1 MKKIKKS
8 LEAKLTELV
17 LPLNKTF
24 ETNLQ
29 EKERWLKLER
39 KSKYYRELV
48 LKAEQGIKDA
58 LIFLS
63 WEKLSNHHEAQSKLN
78 EFQKETSSYQ
88 KVISSLETEI
98 RDLEGKVI
106 IFDKLIRF
114 SCEQEVMHSF
124 HKLATKAN
132 DIN

>member
-58 LIFLS
+58 DSGKLKSHSEAKKLY
-63 WEKLSNHHEAQSKLN
+63 EKWL
-78 EFQKETSSYQ
+78 
-88 KVISSLETEI
+88 
-98 RDLEGKVI
+98 
-106 IFDKLIRF
+106 
-114 SCEQEVMHSF
+114 
-124 HKLATKAN
+124 
-132 DIN
+132 